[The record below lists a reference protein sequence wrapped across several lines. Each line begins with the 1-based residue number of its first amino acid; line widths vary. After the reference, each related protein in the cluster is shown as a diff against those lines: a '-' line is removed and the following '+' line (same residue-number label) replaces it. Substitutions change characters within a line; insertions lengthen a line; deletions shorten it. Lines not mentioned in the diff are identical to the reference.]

1 MKWFI
6 YEAES
11 FHYEMPSMFGE
22 EFMTLEVFNKFI
34 DPYLSEF
41 PRLTNNFNNDLIKPP
56 SVVKTA
62 GLFSEEIKNFKVVY
76 NNFLYSNSTTDEEM
90 TITIKICKRI
100 SLYS

>member
-1 MKWFI
+1 MYGFWFFFERLNSLLGNYPNIKRNIAVQLMKWFI

-41 PRLTNNFNNDLIKPP
+41 HLPTTLIM
-56 SVVKTA
+56 
-62 GLFSEEIKNFKVVY
+62 I
-76 NNFLYSNSTTDEEM
+76 
-90 TITIKICKRI
+90 
-100 SLYS
+100 